1 MSGTSQAEAL
11 SKLLQE
17 ARQLGCGSF
26 GGNSDAMIAKEWIK
40 RIIVTF
46 HDMSIGVEIR
56 LKVTNRLLEDRAQ
69 ILSESLKRR
78 SFW

>member
-1 MSGTSQAEAL
+1 
-11 SKLLQE
+11 
-17 ARQLGCGSF
+17 
-26 GGNSDAMIAKEWIK
+26 MIPKEWIK